1 LRRRNHYTLAKAIVL
16 IFITLTETAANVY
29 GQTPVANFSASP
41 VAGCSPLIVNFQ
53 DASTGS
59 PTSWSWDFGNG
70 NTSTAQN
77 PTVSYFTPGTYTVR
91 LTATK
96 SFGFNTMQCTVYIN
110 VYEPPTVNFSAS
122 TTSGCFPMPVQFTD
136 LSTAG
141 VGNTNTTW
149 SWDFGDGQTSTQQN
163 PFITYANSGNYT
175 VTLRVTNDKGCTRI
189 VSRPNYISVNP
200 GVDASFTNT
209 QATVCRAPAT
219 ITFTNTSIGPG
230 VLSYQWLF
238 GDGNTSALQNPVH
251 SYTTAGNYTV
261 TLIVSSSN
269 GCVDTVRS
277 TTPVVIGGITTSFN
291 SPANVCVNALANF
304 TQTSSPSP
312 NTVSWNFGDGNTS
325 TQTNPSHVYTVP
337 GTYTVWMYNTFANCN
352 DSASAT
358 ITVNGRPVADF
369 NSPDT
374 IKCQPPLT
382 TNFQDLSTG
391 AVGWLWDFGD
401 GGTSTQQNPSHT
413 YTNYGNYTVT
423 LIATNAAGCTDTVV
437 KTDFIKIRRAVISI
451 PSLPDHGCIP
461 FTIMPTATITSLD
474 AVTSYLWNFGD
485 GNTSTSATPTNI
497 YIAQGTYTV
506 SLIINTSSGCADTLT
521 IPQAV
526 KAGTKPTANFS
537 ASPVTQCAYQD
548 VQFTDLSTP
557 VVDQW
562 IWGFGDGSASSLQ
575 NPLHAYLV
583 PGNYSVTLIAT
594 NSGCPDTLVRTN

>member
-91 LTATK
+91 LTATNA
-96 SFGFNTMQCTVYIN
+96 SGSNTLTRTAYIN

-251 SYTTAGNYTV
+251 SYTTAGNYTLSLTASNSCGAGTTRNLSITV
-261 TLIVSSSN
+261 YSAPPTISANGPLTFCQGGSVILTSSS
-269 GCVDTVRS
+269 
-277 TTPVVIGGITTSFN
+277 TSG
-291 SPANVCVNALANF
+291 NV
-304 TQTSSPSP
+304 
-312 NTVSWNFGDGNTS
+312 W
-325 TQTNPSHVYTVP
+325 
-337 GTYTVWMYNTFANCN
+337 
-352 DSASAT
+352 
-358 ITVNGRPVADF
+358 
-369 NSPDT
+369 
-374 IKCQPPLT
+374 
-382 TNFQDLSTG
+382 STG
-391 AVGWLWDFGD
+391 AN
-401 GGTSTQQNPSHT
+401 SQSI
-413 YTNYGNYTVT
+413 TVT
-423 LIATNAAGCTDTVV
+423 
-437 KTDFIKIRRAVISI
+437 
-451 PSLPDHGCIP
+451 
-461 FTIMPTATITSLD
+461 TS
-474 AVTSYLWNFGD
+474 
-485 GNTSTSATPTNI
+485 
-497 YIAQGTYTV
+497 GT
-506 SLIINTSSGCADTLT
+506 
-521 IPQAV
+521 
-526 KAGTKPTANFS
+526 
-537 ASPVTQCAYQD
+537 
-548 VQFTDLSTP
+548 
-557 VVDQW
+557 
-562 IWGFGDGSASSLQ
+562 
-575 NPLHAYLV
+575 
-583 PGNYSVTLIAT
+583 
-594 NSGCPDTLVRTN
+594 